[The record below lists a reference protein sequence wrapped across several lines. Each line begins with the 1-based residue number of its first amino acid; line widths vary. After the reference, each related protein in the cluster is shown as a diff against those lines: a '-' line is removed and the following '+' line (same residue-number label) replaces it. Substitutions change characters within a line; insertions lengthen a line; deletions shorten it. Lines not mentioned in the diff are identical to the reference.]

1 MAAPALFRT
10 LAFVPGNNRRFLEK
24 ARTLDADIVCLD
36 LEDSVPYAEKAA
48 ARRMVADAA
57 RGWARE
63 GAAPRSV
70 FVRTNSPASGM
81 MAEDLDGALA
91 EGIDGIVVPKVDDAG
106 QAAAAAAEAARAA
119 KAARGLPEPLVIPSI
134 ESAAGVVDCRAIAS
148 ASPRVCAVVFGV
160 FDLLN
165 DMGVEY
171 GRPPPAAAAH
181 ARARI
186 ALDSAAA
193 GVPAIDAVWQDV
205 SDAEGLAADCR
216 EARGLGYAGKSII
229 HPSQIAVAHEAFA
242 PTAAEV
248 ERARRTCA
256 AYAESAGRGRGATV
270 LVGGS
275 GGSGASREMIDEV
288 HYKRAVAL
296 LEAAGEDVPP
306 PPPPPPAGAEAG
318 Q

>member
-10 LAFVPGNNRRFLEK
+10 LAFVPGNNGRFLEK

-36 LEDSVPYAEKAA
+36 LEDSVPHGEKEA
-48 ARRMVADAA
+48 ARRMIADAA
-57 RGWARE
+57 SGWARG

-81 MAEDLDGALA
+81 MGDDLDGALA

-106 QAAAAAAEAARAA
+106 QAAAAAAAAARAA
-119 KAARGLPEPLVIPSI
+119 AARGLPEPLVIPSI

-148 ASPRVCAVVFGV
+148 ASPRTCAVVFGV

-171 GRPPPAAAAH
+171 GRPPPPAAAH

-193 GVPAIDAVWQDV
+193 GVPAIDAVWQDI

-256 AYAESAGRGRGATV
+256 AYAESVGRGRGATV
-270 LVGGS
+270 LAGDGSNSGGGS
-275 GGSGASREMIDEV
+275 SSSREMIDEV

-296 LEAAGEDVPP
+296 LEAAGEDA
-306 PPPPPPAGAEAG
+306 PPPPPAGTE

>member
-1 MAAPALFRT
+1 MAAPTLFRS
-10 LAFVPGNNRRFLEK
+10 LAFVPGNNARFLEK
-24 ARTLDADIVCLD
+24 ARTLGADVVCLD
-36 LEDSVPYAEKAA
+36 LEDSVPYPEKAA
-48 ARRMVADAA
+48 ARRMVAGAA
-57 RGWARE
+57 RGMAGGD
-63 GAAPRSV
+63 GAAARSV

-81 MAEDLDGALA
+81 MGDDLDGAVV

-106 QAAAAAAEAARAA
+106 QAAAAAAEAARTA
-119 KAARGLPEPLVIPSI
+119 AARGLPEPLVIPSI

-205 SDAEGLAADCR
+205 SDVEGLAADCR

-229 HPSQIAVAHEAFA
+229 HPSQIAVAHGAFA

-248 ERARRTCA
+248 ERAKRTLA
-256 AYAESAGRGRGATV
+256 AYEESAGRGRGATV
-270 LVGGS
+270 LGGGS
-275 GGSGASREMIDEV
+275 GSREMIDEV
-288 HYKRAVAL
+288 HYKRALAL
-296 LEAAGEDVPP
+296 LEAAGEPVRG
-306 PPPPPPAGAEAG
+306 AGG
-318 Q
+318 DR

>member
-1 MAAPALFRT
+1 MAAPTLFRS
-10 LAFVPGNNRRFLEK
+10 LAFVPGNNARFLEK
-24 ARTLDADIVCLD
+24 ARALDADVVCLD
-36 LEDSVPYAEKAA
+36 LEDSVPHQEKAA
-48 ARRMVADAA
+48 ARRMVAGAA
-57 RGWARE
+57 RGM
-63 GAAPRSV
+63 AAEEAAARSV

-81 MAEDLDGALA
+81 MGDDLDGALV

-119 KAARGLPEPLVIPSI
+119 AARGLPEPLVIPSI

-165 DMGVEY
+165 DMGIEY

-205 SDAEGLAADCR
+205 SDMEGLAADCR

-229 HPSQIAVAHEAFA
+229 HPSQIAVAHGAFA

-248 ERARRTCA
+248 ERAKRTLA
-256 AYAESAGRGRGATV
+256 AYEESAGRGRGATV

-275 GGSGASREMIDEV
+275 GREMIDEV
-288 HYKRAVAL
+288 HYKRALAL
-296 LEAAGEDVPP
+296 LEAAGE
-306 PPPPPPAGAEAG
+306 PAGGAAG
-318 Q
+318 DR

>member
-10 LAFVPGNNRRFLEK
+10 LAFVPGNNERFLAR
-24 ARTLDADIVCLD
+24 ARTLEADIVCLD
-36 LEDSVPYAEKAA
+36 LEDSVPRGEKAA
-48 ARRMVADAA
+48 ARRMVAGAVLE
-57 RGWARE
+57 GARE
-63 GAAPRSV
+63 GFAAGSV
-70 FVRTNSPASGM
+70 FVRTNSPASGLIG
-81 MAEDLDGALA
+81 EDLDGALVA
-91 EGIDGIVVPKVDDAG
+91 GIDGIVVPKVCEAG
-106 QAAAAAAEAARAA
+106 QVGLAAAEAARVEAG
-119 KAARGLPEPLVIPSI
+119 RGLPESLLIPSI

-181 ARARI
+181 ARARV
-186 ALDSAAA
+186 ALEAAAA
-193 GVPAIDAVWQDV
+193 GVPAIDAIWQDV

-216 EARGLGYAGKSII
+216 EARGLGYAGKSVI
-229 HPSQIAVAHEAFA
+229 HPSQIAVAHGALA

-270 LVGGS
+270 VGGA
-275 GGSGASREMIDEV
+275 GAGRDMIDEV
-288 HYKRAVAL
+288 HYKRALAL
-296 LEAAGEDVPP
+296 LRAAGEEPP
-306 PPPPPPAGAEAG
+306 PGAAAAAARTE